1 MFNWFWNFLYGISKS
16 MYRIIDFLMSCA
28 NMLCGIEPIRYQ
40 GVETDFLTFLL
51 RNRNISYGFVGAA
64 LIAVILTVL
73 FGVAALIRA
82 IVSEKAETTPG
93 QVLVKVGKTLLMFLF
108 IPVCLSIFV
117 YFTNVLMQS
126 LYTATLGGSPDGI
139 GRFLAGA
146 FGQDARK
153 SGVPEDF
160 YLRESFNY
168 ASTGSARSYM
178 DLTDYDYFFSWIGS
192 ICILLSLGSALL
204 SFIDR
209 AISIVILFIF
219 SPISIS
225 SSVIDDGAHFK
236 LWRDQFL
243 VKFLTGYGCII
254 AINIYTL
261 VIAAITT
268 NDLEFFG
275 NSLLNNF
282 MKILIIV
289 GGSVSMQ
296 RAMALIGNLISSGAG
311 TNEMREN
318 AMAGMAMRNAIGG
331 ATRALTAP
339 FRATRSAVNFVRDS
353 RQFGLGSTIGQRLGF
368 RTNRDYGIMSS
379 SQLAQS
385 RDLMREREK
394 LRRQSNA
401 SFFGGN
407 SSVQKALEEGGKG
420 GKGGGKGGS
429 GKEAKAQPQP
439 KNNPIVNNAIANSM
453 NKGGGNN
460 DKKNSNKT

>member
-168 ASTGSARSYM
+168 ASTGSARTYM

-192 ICILLSLGSALL
+192 FCILLSLGSALL

-243 VKFLTGYGCII
+243 VKFLTGYGCIV
-254 AINIYTL
+254 AINIYAL
-261 VIAAITT
+261 VISAITT
-268 NDLEFFG
+268 NDLEFFSSG
-275 NSLLNNF
+275 LLNNF

-289 GGSVSMQ
+289 GGSVSLQ

-318 AMAGMAMRNAIGG
+318 AMAGMAMRSAIGG

-353 RQFGLGSTIGQRLGF
+353 KQFGLGSTIGQRLGF
-368 RTNRDYGIMSS
+368 RTNRDYGIMSN

-420 GKGGGKGGS
+420 GKGGGKGGA